1 MASSSR
7 NQRQEDSYIEYGV
20 SYLKIY
26 NMKSCD
32 EGSAD
37 HHQSDPYPYFM
48 DFHRPSEEERPPY
61 LIVVHGPP
69 KVGKTLLIKCLVDFY
84 TEGSHT
90 DMAGLIRIIAG
101 IFIYCFILNYSPFV
115 ECPNNVNGMID
126 AAKYADVV
134 VFLIDAGY
142 KFEMETF
149 EFLELLKVHGMPKV
163 MGVLTYLDSF
173 KREDVLAKTR
183 QSLLD
188 QFQTQICKGAKL
200 FCLSGLHNGM

>member
-1 MASSSR
+1 
-7 NQRQEDSYIEYGV
+7 
-20 SYLKIY
+20 
-26 NMKSCD
+26 
-32 EGSAD
+32 GSAD
-37 HHQSDPYPYFM
+37 HHQNDPYPYFI
-48 DFHRPSEEERPPY
+48 DFHCPSEEERPPY

-90 DMAGLIRIIAG
+90 DMAGPIRIMAG
-101 IFIYCFILNYSPFV
+101 NKRRIQFV

-126 AAKYADVV
+126 AAKYADAV

-173 KREDVLAKTR
+173 KRRCTRKDSAKP
-183 QSLLD
+183 LGPD
-188 QFQTQICKGAKL
+188 FEIKYAKEHNYYR
-200 FCLSGLHNGM
+200 LS